1 MAHQSTSERGVRES
15 GPFSRAGN
23 MIGANEEIGQA
34 RKRDRLLAYS
44 VVGLVILLGAI
55 GVLSGVGRAWGVW
68 GVLGLLVALGILGG
82 LAYNYVRVHRRA

>member
-23 MIGANEEIGQA
+23 MIGVNEEIGQA

-44 VVGLVILLGAI
+44 VLGLVIALGII
-55 GVLSGVGRAWGVW
+55 GVLTGIIRA
-68 GVLGLLVALGILGG
+68 LSS
-82 LAYNYVRVHRRA
+82 